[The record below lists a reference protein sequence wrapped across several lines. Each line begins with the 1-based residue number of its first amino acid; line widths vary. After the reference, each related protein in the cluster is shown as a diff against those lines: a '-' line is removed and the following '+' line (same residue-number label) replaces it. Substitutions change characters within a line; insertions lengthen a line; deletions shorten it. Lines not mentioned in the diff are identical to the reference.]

1 MPADHHR
8 LHWLEN
14 RVPPPVVGLLR
25 AAAMGWL
32 APNVPVLDGPPAW
45 RAGLALGLVVVGGGF
60 DMAGLWAFRRQRTT
74 VNPLRPANA
83 SALVTGGVYR
93 ITRNPMYVGMACF
106 LLAWAVW
113 LGSLVAFLGPVAFV
127 AFITRFQI
135 RPEERVLA
143 GLFGADFTNYTRRV
157 RRWL

>member
-1 MPADHHR
+1 MPDSR
-8 LHWLEN
+8 WLSGLELKL
-14 RVPPPVVGLLR
+14 PPPAVALLLG
-25 AAAMGWL
+25 AAMWWL
-32 APNVPVLDGPPAW
+32 APHALEQEWPQAW
-45 RAGLALGLVVVGGGF
+45 RAGVALALVVVGGSL
-60 DMAGLWAFRRQRTT
+60 DMAGLWAFHRQRTT

-113 LGSLVAFLGPVAFV
+113 LGALGVFLGPLLFV
-127 AFITRFQI
+127 AYITRFQI
-135 RPEERVLA
+135 QPEERVLTR
-143 GLFGADFTNYTRRV
+143 LFGTAFTDYTQRV

>member
-1 MPADHHR
+1 MPVVHHR
-8 LHWLEN
+8 AHWLEN
-14 RVPPPVVGLLR
+14 RVPPPALGLLL
-25 AAAMGWL
+25 AVAMWWL
-32 APNVPVLDGPPAW
+32 APQVPALDGLPAW
-45 RAGLALGLVVVGGGF
+45 RAGLALVLVVVGGCF
-60 DMAGLWAFRRQRTT
+60 DMAGLWAFHRQRTT

-93 ITRNPMYVGMACF
+93 VTRNPMYVGMVCF

-113 LGSLVAFLGPVAFV
+113 LGTLAAFLGPVVFV

-143 GLFGADFTNYTRRV
+143 GLFGADFTDYTRRV

>member
-1 MPADHHR
+1 MAEPPGAMR
-8 LHWLEN
+8 WLELK
-14 RVPPPVVGLLR
+14 VPPPAVALLLG
-25 AAAMGWL
+25 AAMWWL
-32 APNVPVLDGPPAW
+32 APHSPALEW
-45 RAGLALGLVVVGGGF
+45 PQALRAGLALLLVSIGGAF
-60 DMAGLWAFRRQRTT
+60 DMAGLWAFRQRRTT

-113 LGSLVAFLGPVAFV
+113 LGALGAFLGPVAFI
-127 AFITRFQI
+127 AYITQFQI
-135 RPEERVLA
+135 KPEERVLA
-143 GLFGADFTNYTRRV
+143 GLFGADFTDYTRRV

>member
-1 MPADHHR
+1 MR
-8 LHWLEN
+8 WLELK
-14 RVPPPVVGLLR
+14 VPPPAVALLL
-25 AAAMGWL
+25 AAAMWWA
-32 APNVPVLDGPPAW
+32 APQVPALDGLPTW
-45 RAGLALGLVVVGGGF
+45 RAGLALVLVVAGGSV
-60 DMAGLWAFRRQRTT
+60 DMAGLWAFHRQRTT

-113 LGSLVAFLGPVAFV
+113 LGTLAAFLGPVALV
-127 AFITRFQI
+127 AYLTRFQI
-135 RPEERVLA
+135 QPEERVLTQ
-143 GLFGADFTNYTRRV
+143 LFGTAYTDYTQRV